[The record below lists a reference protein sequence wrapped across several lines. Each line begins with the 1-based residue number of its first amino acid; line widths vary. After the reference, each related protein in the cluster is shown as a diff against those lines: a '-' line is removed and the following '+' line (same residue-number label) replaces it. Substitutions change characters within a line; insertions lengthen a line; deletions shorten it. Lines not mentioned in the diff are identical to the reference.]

1 MSTDRKQIIKVI
13 LAFAAVYIIWGTT
26 YLAIRVAVE
35 SIPAFFM
42 AGMRFLIAG
51 LILLIFLRVR
61 GTAIPHRHYWLPA
74 AIVGVLLLFGGSG
87 LVSWAEKE
95 VPSGVAALVIA
106 TMPMWLALLD
116 WLFFQR
122 SRPGKRVTLGLLIGF
137 LGMILLVGPEQF
149 TDAGRIPWLS
159 LFILMLSPI
168 LWAIGSLYSR
178 NANLPPNT
186 FMSTAMQMLIAG
198 IVLLLAG
205 LLTGE
210 ARQFDLATIST
221 RSWIA
226 FAYLTI
232 FGSIVAFTAFVW
244 LLKNVQSTKVATYAY
259 VNPIIAVFLGWLI
272 LDERLTPLM
281 ITAVVIIILAV
292 ILITTFKEK
301 EDLSTKI
308 HLWDPAT
315 I

>member
-1 MSTDRKQIIKVI
+1 MSTARTHSIKVV
-13 LAFAAVYIIWGTT
+13 LAFFAVYIIWGTT

-51 LILLIFLRVR
+51 LIVLIFLRVR
-61 GTAIPHRHYWLPA
+61 GAPIPHRRYWLPA
-74 AIVGVLLLFGGSG
+74 AIVGTLLLFGGSG

-122 SRPGKRVTLGLLIGF
+122 SRPGKRVTIGLLIGF

-149 TDAGRIPWLS
+149 TDAGRISWLS
-159 LFILMLSPI
+159 LFILMLAPI

-198 IVLLLAG
+198 IVLLLSG

-210 ARQFDLATIST
+210 ARQFDIAAIST

-259 VNPIIAVFLGWLI
+259 VNPVIAVFLGWLI

-281 ITAVVIIILAV
+281 ITAVVIIVLAV

-301 EDLSTKI
+301 EKSNLSDFPPN
-308 HLWDPAT
+308 LLQE
-315 I
+315 